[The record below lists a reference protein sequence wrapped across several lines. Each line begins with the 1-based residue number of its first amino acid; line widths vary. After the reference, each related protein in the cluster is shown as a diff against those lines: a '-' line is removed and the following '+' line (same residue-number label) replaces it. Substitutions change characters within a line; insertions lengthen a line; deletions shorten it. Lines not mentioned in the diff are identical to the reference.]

1 MGARVLI
8 VDDEPEI
15 CEELAEFLEMKGHA
29 TVLAHAVP
37 DARALLET
45 DRFDLVITDLR
56 LGRGSGLDVVAA
68 ARAHQ
73 GDIPVLLV
81 SGQLTAEVERAAHA
95 LGVSRC
101 IGKPLDPR
109 LVLAILAGGPAA

>member
-29 TVLAHAVP
+29 AVLAHAVP
-37 DARALLET
+37 DARALLGA

-56 LGRGSGLDVVAA
+56 LGRESGLDVIAA
-68 ARAHQ
+68 ARATQ
-73 GDIPVLLV
+73 GDAPVLLV
-81 SGQLTAEVERAAHA
+81 SGQLTAEVERTAIG
-95 LGVSRC
+95 LGVTRC

-109 LVLAILAGGPAA
+109 LVLSILAERAAG

>member
-15 CEELAEFLEMKGHA
+15 CEELAEFLEMRGHVP
-29 TVLAHAVP
+29 VLAHSVP
-37 DARALLET
+37 DALVLLGG
-45 DRFDLVITDLR
+45 DRFDLVVTDFR

-68 ARAHQ
+68 ARTTQ
-73 GDIPVLLV
+73 GDSPVLLV
-81 SGQLTAEVERAAHA
+81 SGQLTAETERAA
-95 LGVSRC
+95 LGAGATRC

-109 LVLAILAGGPAA
+109 IVLTILSGPAGA